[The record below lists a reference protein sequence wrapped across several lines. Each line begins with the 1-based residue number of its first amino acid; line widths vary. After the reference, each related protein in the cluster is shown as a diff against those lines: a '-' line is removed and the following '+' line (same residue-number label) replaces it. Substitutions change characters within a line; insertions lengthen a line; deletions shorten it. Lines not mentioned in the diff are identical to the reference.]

1 MWDRDIKRLA
11 DSELE
16 SLDVKGRISGGRS
29 GRGVESG
36 SGVGIH
42 GEVYCCD
49 VCVFRLERGR
59 MCGHL
64 PGGPP
69 VALSVRHFQ
78 ALDRARVR
86 HDELPLLEESS
97 MRSPI
102 VGAHEVERCPS
113 TKEYSARPLLY
124 SVCTKQHSDGGC
136 CDRLCT

>member
-1 MWDRDIKRLA
+1 MSKDGFPGA
-11 DSELE
+11 AA
-16 SLDVKGRISGGRS
+16 GGVLSRVAVL
-29 GRGVESG
+29 GFMVRCIV
-36 SGVGIH
+36 VM
-42 GEVYCCD
+42 
-49 VCVFRLERGR
+49 CVFFVLRE
-59 MCGHL
+59 
-64 PGGPP
+64 GGCAVICQAAPP

-102 VGAHEVERCPS
+102 VGAHEVERCPG

-124 SVCTKQHSDGGC
+124 SVCTKQHSEEGC